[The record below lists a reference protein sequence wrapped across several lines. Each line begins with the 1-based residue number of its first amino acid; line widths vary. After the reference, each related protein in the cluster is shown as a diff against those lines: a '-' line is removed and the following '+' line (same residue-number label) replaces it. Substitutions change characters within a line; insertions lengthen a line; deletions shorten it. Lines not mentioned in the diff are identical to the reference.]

1 MTYYGS
7 TWWDLETDAG
17 DMYDPKKLSPE
28 QQQAA
33 LARNPEAVRLGRS
46 IFAAN
51 CVTCHGSA
59 ATGAVGYPNLTDD
72 SWQWGSSVDDVTHT
86 VLEGRTAA
94 MPAWRSTLES
104 MGGPAAVDD
113 VTTYVL
119 SLTDKSLL
127 ATNDESVARGGKLF
141 AGVCAA
147 CHGPEAKGMPALG
160 APDLTDDYWLY
171 GRTRAMI
178 REGLDKGRNG
188 VMPAHKPLIGETPAR
203 LAAAY
208 VWSLTH
214 TEKQ

>member
-1 MTYYGS
+1 MKRSLITLLCAMAAFG
-7 TWWDLETDAG
+7 T
-17 DMYDPKKLSPE
+17 
-28 QQQAA
+28 QAS
-33 LARNPEAVRLGRS
+33 EAVK
-46 IFAAN
+46 APPKAD
-51 CVTCHGSA
+51 A
-59 ATGAVGYPNLTDD
+59 
-72 SWQWGSSVDDVTHT
+72 
-86 VLEGRTAA
+86 
-94 MPAWRSTLES
+94 
-104 MGGPAAVDD
+104 
-113 VTTYVL
+113 
-119 SLTDKSLL
+119 
-127 ATNDESVARGGKLF
+127 ARGQ
-141 AGVCAA
+141 AIASTVCAA